1 MAQSRKRSHMPRNL
15 LIGFLVLL
23 MIYALAGFL
32 LLPWWLERLVPEQ
45 LDQRMGWQAEIA
57 DIRTNPFTLRVEALG
72 LSAKDPQGEQVVAFD
87 RLMLDMNFFQLVRG
101 IAGFEAIQLDEP
113 YVRVDLLED
122 YSVNFARD
130 WQAANPGPAEPAP
143 EASQSDDAAAPPRL
157 YFGKIELNGGEMLFR
172 DFTQADMAEFRIT
185 PMDLTLSDLATWRR
199 EGQDSDYSLLAAL
212 GSQTIE
218 WQGDLS
224 VAPFYS
230 NGTLK
235 VSSVGYET
243 LAHFLAPFF
252 PYDLRGGSVTLSS
265 DYEIQ
270 AGDGFFLETANG
282 QLQLENLA
290 VALDEQSEQAR
301 LTNAELS
308 VDAVGFDLNGREIR
322 IGQVSLDKLDVAV
335 ARSANGEIDWLAPL
349 ATNNGET
356 EGGGEASTGGQPFR
370 WSVAG
375 VALSGGRILWQ
386 DSQPATATEI
396 AVEQLSAS
404 IGPLSHQLEEPV
416 SYEITGSLAS
426 GGQLSLNGQL
436 TPAPFTLEA
445 AISGNGIALAAFEPY
460 VQEGANLAITSGTL
474 GVDGNLDLDGQQ
486 EPLTGTFSGT
496 AEVAGLDLKLPDSSG
511 SLVSWQTLRLA
522 PIEYNVYPAR
532 LEIGT
537 VTLAQ
542 PVINVVRNTD
552 NIHNVERIAKAPAAG
567 GQQEATADAQQG
579 EDSEPGFIFRI
590 GQLMLENGE
599 LAYTDRTLAP
609 AFTTSFDELNGS
621 VTGLSNISP
630 QQGKVS
636 IRGRVGG
643 VADLDFEGTI
653 GTLGTEDVSDLKLNM
668 QELSLPALSPYFG
681 RYLGY
686 GVDSGKL
693 NLNLDYEIAGSRI
706 DASNLVVMDR
716 LELGSAIASDQA
728 VNAPVKLGLALLRD
742 SKGVIEVDL
751 PISGDLSDPDF
762 SVGKVVMRAFVNLL
776 AKAAASP
783 FSMLGSIAELAGL
796 SGEELGKV
804 RFIPGSIQL
813 AEGEAEKL
821 AALAD
826 ALLDRPDLLLNI
838 RGNVESQAD
847 GLALLRDE
855 LTASGEQDL
864 SEEAWQEAREAYLA
878 GERSLAPEALRNLA
892 SSRGQSLRNIMQ
904 QTHGVPA
911 DQLFLLS
918 PARNAEV
925 GDEGNVIVAFN
936 LDVR

>member
-1 MAQSRKRSHMPRNL
+1 MPRNL
-15 LIGFLVLL
+15 LIGFLVLFIL
-23 MIYALAGFL
+23 YALAGFL

-45 LDQRMGWQAEIA
+45 LDQRMGWQAEIT

-72 LSAKDPQGEQVVAFD
+72 LSANDPQGEQVVAFD

-308 VDAVGFDLNGREIR
+308 VDAVRFDLNGREIR

-375 VALSGGRILWQ
+375 VALSDGRILWQ

-404 IGPLSHQLEEPV
+404 IGQLSHQLEEPV

-599 LAYTDRTLAP
+599 LAYTDRTLEP

-643 VADLDFEGTI
+643 VADMDFEGTI
-653 GTLGTEDVSDLKLNM
+653 GTLGTEDVSDLQLMM
-668 QELSLPALSPYFG
+668 QDVSLPALSPYFG

-751 PISGDLSDPDF
+751 PISGDLSDPEF
-762 SVGKVVMRAFVNLL
+762 SVGQVVMRAFVNLL

-804 RFIPGSIQL
+804 SFIPGSVQL

>member
-1 MAQSRKRSHMPRNL
+1 
-15 LIGFLVLL
+15 
-23 MIYALAGFL
+23 
-32 LLPWWLERLVPEQ
+32 
-45 LDQRMGWQAEIA
+45 
-57 DIRTNPFTLRVEALG
+57 
-72 LSAKDPQGEQVVAFD
+72 
-87 RLMLDMNFFQLVRG
+87 
-101 IAGFEAIQLDEP
+101 
-113 YVRVDLLED
+113 
-122 YSVNFARD
+122 
-130 WQAANPGPAEPAP
+130 
-143 EASQSDDAAAPPRL
+143 
-157 YFGKIELNGGEMLFR
+157 
-172 DFTQADMAEFRIT
+172 
-185 PMDLTLSDLATWRR
+185 
-199 EGQDSDYSLLAAL
+199 
-212 GSQTIE
+212 
-218 WQGDLS
+218 
-224 VAPFYS
+224 
-230 NGTLK
+230 
-235 VSSVGYET
+235 
-243 LAHFLAPFF
+243 
-252 PYDLRGGSVTLSS
+252 
-265 DYEIQ
+265 
-270 AGDGFFLETANG
+270 LETANG

-552 NIHNVERIAKAPAAG
+552 NIHNVERIAKASAAS

-826 ALLDRPDLLLNI
+826 AMLERPDLLLNI
-838 RGNVESQAD
+838 RGNVQPQAD
-847 GLALLRDE
+847 GLALLRED
-855 LTASGEQDL
+855 LTAGGQRDV
-864 SEEAWQEAREAYLA
+864 SEEEWQAAREAYLA
-878 GERSLAPEALRNLA
+878 GERSLAPEALSNLA
-892 SSRGQSLRNIMQ
+892 SSRGVTLRNVLQ

-911 DQLFLLS
+911 DQLFLLD
-918 PARNAEV
+918 PARNADV
-925 GDEGNVIVAFN
+925 GSEGNVIVAFN

>member
-1 MAQSRKRSHMPRNL
+1 MAQSRQRSHMSRNL
-15 LIGFLVLL
+15 FIGFLVLL
-23 MIYALAGFL
+23 ILYALGGFL

-45 LDQRMGWQAEIA
+45 LDQRMGWQTEIA

-72 LSAKDPQGEQVVAFD
+72 LSADDGDGVQVVGFD
-87 RLMLDMNFFQLVRG
+87 RLVVDLNFFQLVRG
-101 IAGFEAIQLDEP
+101 IAGFEVIQLDEP

-122 YSVNFARD
+122 YRVNFARD
-130 WQAANPGPAEPAP
+130 WQAANPASVQEEQSADQTEEKAGPP
-143 EASQSDDAAAPPRL
+143 SL
-157 YFGKIELNGGEMLFR
+157 YFGQIVLNGGEMLFR
-172 DFTQADMAEFRIT
+172 DFTKQEMAEFRIT
-185 PMDLTLSDLATWRR
+185 PLDLTLNDLATWPRDD
-199 EGQDSDYSLLAAL
+199 QDSDYSLLAAL
-212 GSQTIE
+212 GTQTIE

-235 VSSVGYET
+235 VSEVGYET

-252 PYDLRGGSVTLSS
+252 PYDLRGGTVTLSS

-270 AGDGFFLETANG
+270 AGDAFYLETTNG
-282 QLQLENLA
+282 RLELANLA

-301 LTNAELS
+301 LSNAQLS
-308 VDAVGFDLNGREIR
+308 VDAIGFDLNRREIL
-322 IGQVSLDKLDVAV
+322 IGQVSLDNLDLAL
-335 ARSANGEIDWLAPL
+335 ARSETGEIDWLAPL
-349 ATNNGET
+349 ASD
-356 EGGGEASTGGQPFR
+356 EGKAESNGEASAGAPPFR

-375 VALSGGRILWQ
+375 ITLSGGRVLWQ
-386 DSQPATATEI
+386 DSQPETAAEI
-396 AVEQLSAS
+396 ALEQLAVSVGK
-404 IGPLSHQLEEPV
+404 ISHELQEPV
-416 SYEITGSLAS
+416 TYEAQGTLAS
-426 GGQLSLNGQL
+426 GGRLSLKGQA

-445 AISGNGIALAAFEPY
+445 AISGSDVSLAAFEPY

-486 EPLTGTFSGT
+486 QPLTGTFSGT
-496 AEVAGLDLKLPDSSG
+496 AEVTGLNLKLPDSSG

-522 PIEYNVYPAR
+522 PIEYNVHPAR

-542 PVINVVRNTD
+542 PVMNIVRNTD
-552 NIHNVERIAKAPAAG
+552 NVHNVERIAKATGSSGEQEQAADTQTAG
-567 GQQEATADAQQG
+567 EA
-579 EDSEPGFIFRI
+579 EPEFIFRI

-599 LAYTDRTLAP
+599 LAYTDRTLDP
-609 AFTTSFDELNGS
+609 VFTTSFEDLNGS

-643 VADLDFEGTI
+643 VADLDFDGTI
-653 GTLGTEDVSDLKLNM
+653 GTLGTEDVSDLKLKM
-668 QELSLPALSPYFG
+668 QDLSLPALSPYFG

-742 SKGVIEVDL
+742 SEGVIEVDL

-776 AKAAASP
+776 AKAATSP

-796 SGEELGKV
+796 SGDELGKM
-804 RFIPGSIQL
+804 RFIPGSSQL

-826 ALLDRPDLLLNI
+826 ALLERPDLLLNI
-838 RGNVESQAD
+838 RGNVEPQAD
-847 GLALLRDE
+847 GLALLRDD
-855 LTASGEQDL
+855 LTAGGEQSL
-864 SEEAWQEAREAYLA
+864 SEEEWQQAREAYLA
-878 GERSLAPEALRNLA
+878 GERSLAPEALSNLA
-892 SSRGQSLRNIMQ
+892 SSRGVTLRNVLQ

-911 DQLFLLS
+911 DQLFLLD

-925 GDEGNVIVAFN
+925 GSEGNVIVSFN

>member
-1 MAQSRKRSHMPRNL
+1 M
-15 LIGFLVLL
+15 
-23 MIYALAGFL
+23 
-32 LLPWWLERLVPEQ
+32 
-45 LDQRMGWQAEIA
+45 
-57 DIRTNPFTLRVEALG
+57 
-72 LSAKDPQGEQVVAFD
+72 
-87 RLMLDMNFFQLVRG
+87 
-101 IAGFEAIQLDEP
+101 
-113 YVRVDLLED
+113 
-122 YSVNFARD
+122 
-130 WQAANPGPAEPAP
+130 
-143 EASQSDDAAAPPRL
+143 
-157 YFGKIELNGGEMLFR
+157 FR
-172 DFTQADMAEFRIT
+172 DFTRADMVEFRIT
-185 PMDLTLSDLATWRR
+185 PLDLTLNDLATWRR
-199 EGQDSDYSLLAAL
+199 DGQDSDYSLLAAL
-212 GSQTIE
+212 GSQTVE
-218 WQGDLS
+218 WQGNLS

-252 PYDLRGGSVTLSS
+252 PYDLRSGSVTLSS

-270 AGDGFFLETANG
+270 IGDGFFLETTNG
-282 QLQLENLA
+282 QLKLENLA

-308 VDAVGFDLNGREIR
+308 VDAVGFDLNRREIR
-322 IGQVSLDKLDVAV
+322 VGQVSLDKLDVAV
-335 ARSANGEIDWLAPL
+335 ARSANGAIDWLAPL
-349 ATNNGET
+349 AGNKGEV
-356 EGGGEASTGGQPFR
+356 ESDGEASAGGQPFR
-370 WSVAG
+370 WSVGG

-404 IGPLSHQLEEPV
+404 IGQLSHQLEEPV

-426 GGQLSLNGQL
+426 GGQLSLNGQV

-522 PIEYNVYPAR
+522 PVEYNVYPAR

-567 GQQEATADAQQG
+567 DQQEATADTEQG
-579 EDSEPGFIFRI
+579 DSSEPGFIFRI

-599 LAYTDRTLAP
+599 LAYTDRTLEP
-609 AFTTSFDELNGS
+609 AFTTSFGELNGS

-643 VADLDFEGTI
+643 VANLDFEGTI
-653 GTLGTEDVSDLKLNM
+653 GTLGTEDVSDLKLKM
-668 QELSLPALSPYFG
+668 QDLSLPALSPYFG
-681 RYLGY
+681 RFLGY

-716 LELGSAIASDQA
+716 LELGSATASDQA

-751 PISGDLSDPDF
+751 PISGDLSDPNF

-776 AKAAASP
+776 AKAATSP

-804 RFIPGSIQL
+804 SFIPGSIQF

-826 ALLDRPDLLLNI
+826 ALLERPDLLLNI
-838 RGNVESQAD
+838 RGNVQPEAD
-847 GLALLRDE
+847 GLALLRDD
-855 LTASGEQDL
+855 LTAGGQREV
-864 SEEAWQEAREAYLA
+864 SEEEWQAAREAYLA
-878 GERSLAPEALRNLA
+878 GERSLEPEALSNLA
-892 SSRGQSLRNIMQ
+892 SSRGVTLRNVLQ

-911 DQLFLLS
+911 DQLFLLD
-918 PARNAEV
+918 PARNADV
-925 GDEGNVIVAFN
+925 GSEGNVIVAFN

>member
-1 MAQSRKRSHMPRNL
+1 MPRNL
-15 LIGFLVLL
+15 LIGFLVLFIL
-23 MIYALAGFL
+23 YALAGFL

-45 LDQRMGWQAEIA
+45 LDQRMGWQAEIT

-270 AGDGFFLETANG
+270 AGDGFFLETTNG

-552 NIHNVERIAKAPAAG
+552 NIHNVERIAKASAAS

-826 ALLDRPDLLLNI
+826 AMLERPDLLLNI
-838 RGNVESQAD
+838 RGNVQPQAD
-847 GLALLRDE
+847 GLALLRED
-855 LTASGEQDL
+855 LTAGGQRDV
-864 SEEAWQEAREAYLA
+864 SEEEWQAAREAYLA
-878 GERSLAPEALRNLA
+878 GERSLAPEALSNLA
-892 SSRGQSLRNIMQ
+892 SSRGVTLRNVLQ

-911 DQLFLLS
+911 DQLFLLD
-918 PARNAEV
+918 PARNADV
-925 GDEGNVIVAFN
+925 GSEGNVIVAFN

>member
-15 LIGFLVLL
+15 LIGFLVLFIL
-23 MIYALAGFL
+23 YALAGFL

-45 LDQRMGWQAEIA
+45 LDQRMGWQAEIT

-72 LSAKDPQGEQVVAFD
+72 LSANDPQGEQVVAFD

-101 IAGFEAIQLDEP
+101 IAGFEAIHLDDP

-130 WQAANPGPAEPAP
+130 WQAANPGPAESAP

-270 AGDGFFLETANG
+270 AGDGFFLETTNG

-356 EGGGEASTGGQPFR
+356 AGGGEASTGGQPFR

-706 DASNLVVMDR
+706 EASNLVVMDR

-826 ALLDRPDLLLNI
+826 AMLERPDLLLNI
-838 RGNVESQAD
+838 RGNVQPQAD
-847 GLALLRDE
+847 GLALLRED
-855 LTASGEQDL
+855 LTAGGQRDV
-864 SEEAWQEAREAYLA
+864 SEEEWQAAREAYLA
-878 GERSLAPEALRNLA
+878 GERSLAPEALSNLA
-892 SSRGQSLRNIMQ
+892 SSRGVTLRNVLQ

-911 DQLFLLS
+911 DQLFLLD
-918 PARNAEV
+918 PARNADV
-925 GDEGNVIVAFN
+925 GSEGNVIVAFN

>member
-15 LIGFLVLL
+15 LIGFLVFL

-45 LDQRMGWQAEIA
+45 LDQRMGWQAEIT
-57 DIRTNPFTLRVEALG
+57 DIRANPFTLRVEALG
-72 LSAKDPQGEQVVAFD
+72 LSANDPQGEQVVAFD

-122 YSVNFARD
+122 YSVNYARD

-270 AGDGFFLETANG
+270 AGDGFFLETTNG

-322 IGQVSLDKLDVAV
+322 IGQVSLDKLDVAM

-349 ATNNGET
+349 ATNNGAT

-567 GQQEATADAQQG
+567 GQQEATAYAQQG

-599 LAYTDRTLAP
+599 LAYTDRTLEP

-826 ALLDRPDLLLNI
+826 AMLERPDLLLNI
-838 RGNVESQAD
+838 RGNVQPQAD
-847 GLALLRDE
+847 GLALLRDD
-855 LTASGEQDL
+855 LTAGGQRDV
-864 SEEAWQEAREAYLA
+864 SEEEWQAAREAFLA
-878 GERSLAPEALRNLA
+878 GERSLAPEALSNLA
-892 SSRGQSLRNIMQ
+892 SSRGVTLRNVLQ

-911 DQLFLLS
+911 DQLFLLD
-918 PARNAEV
+918 PARNADV
-925 GDEGNVIVAFN
+925 GSEGNVIVAFN

>member
-1 MAQSRKRSHMPRNL
+1 MPRNL

-45 LDQRMGWQAEIA
+45 LDQRMGWQAEIT

-270 AGDGFFLETANG
+270 AGDGFFLETTNG
-282 QLQLENLA
+282 QLQLENFA

-301 LTNAELS
+301 LTNAEVS

-404 IGPLSHQLEEPV
+404 IGQLSHQLEEPV

-426 GGQLSLNGQL
+426 GGQLSLNGQV

-599 LAYTDRTLAP
+599 LAYTDRTLEP

-826 ALLDRPDLLLNI
+826 AMLERPDLLLNI
-838 RGNVESQAD
+838 RGNVQPQAD
-847 GLALLRDE
+847 GLALLRED
-855 LTASGEQDL
+855 LTVGGQRDV
-864 SEEAWQEAREAYLA
+864 SEEEWQAAREAYLA
-878 GERSLAPEALRNLA
+878 GERSLAPEALSNLA
-892 SSRGQSLRNIMQ
+892 SSRGVTLRNVLQ

-911 DQLFLLS
+911 DQLFLLD
-918 PARNAEV
+918 PARNADV
-925 GDEGNVIVAFN
+925 GSEGNVIVAFN

>member
-1 MAQSRKRSHMPRNL
+1 MSVAQSRKRSHMPRNL
-15 LIGFLVLL
+15 LIGFLVLFIL
-23 MIYALAGFL
+23 YALAGFL

-45 LDQRMGWQAEIA
+45 LDQRMDWQAEIT

-270 AGDGFFLETANG
+270 AGDGFFLETTNG

-486 EPLTGTFSGT
+486 EP
-496 AEVAGLDLKLPDSSG
+496 
-511 SLVSWQTLRLA
+511 
-522 PIEYNVYPAR
+522 
-532 LEIGT
+532 
-537 VTLAQ
+537 
-542 PVINVVRNTD
+542 
-552 NIHNVERIAKAPAAG
+552 
-567 GQQEATADAQQG
+567 
-579 EDSEPGFIFRI
+579 
-590 GQLMLENGE
+590 
-599 LAYTDRTLAP
+599 
-609 AFTTSFDELNGS
+609 
-621 VTGLSNISP
+621 
-630 QQGKVS
+630 
-636 IRGRVGG
+636 
-643 VADLDFEGTI
+643 
-653 GTLGTEDVSDLKLNM
+653 
-668 QELSLPALSPYFG
+668 
-681 RYLGY
+681 
-686 GVDSGKL
+686 
-693 NLNLDYEIAGSRI
+693 
-706 DASNLVVMDR
+706 
-716 LELGSAIASDQA
+716 
-728 VNAPVKLGLALLRD
+728 
-742 SKGVIEVDL
+742 
-751 PISGDLSDPDF
+751 
-762 SVGKVVMRAFVNLL
+762 
-776 AKAAASP
+776 
-783 FSMLGSIAELAGL
+783 
-796 SGEELGKV
+796 
-804 RFIPGSIQL
+804 
-813 AEGEAEKL
+813 
-821 AALAD
+821 
-826 ALLDRPDLLLNI
+826 
-838 RGNVESQAD
+838 
-847 GLALLRDE
+847 
-855 LTASGEQDL
+855 
-864 SEEAWQEAREAYLA
+864 
-878 GERSLAPEALRNLA
+878 
-892 SSRGQSLRNIMQ
+892 
-904 QTHGVPA
+904 
-911 DQLFLLS
+911 
-918 PARNAEV
+918 
-925 GDEGNVIVAFN
+925 
-936 LDVR
+936 

>member
-1 MAQSRKRSHMPRNL
+1 MAQSRKRSYMPRNL

-23 MIYALAGFL
+23 IVYALAGFL
-32 LLPWWLERLVPEQ
+32 LLPWWLERVVTEQ
-45 LDQRMGWQAEIA
+45 LDQRMGWQAEIT

-72 LSAKDPQGEQVVAFD
+72 LSANDPQGEPVVAFD

-130 WQAANPGPAEPAP
+130 WKAANPGPAEPEP
-143 EASQSDDAAAPPRL
+143 EASQSDEAASPPRL
-157 YFGKIELNGGEMLFR
+157 YFGKVELNGGEMMFR
-172 DFTQADMAEFRIT
+172 DFSQADMAEFRIT
-185 PMDLTLSDLATWRR
+185 PLDLTLSDLATWRR

-218 WQGDLS
+218 WEGDLS
-224 VAPFYS
+224 VAPLYS
-230 NGTLK
+230 NGRLK
-235 VSSVGYET
+235 VSSVGYEI

-270 AGDGFFLETANG
+270 AGEGFFLETTNG
-282 QLQLENLA
+282 QLQLQNLA
-290 VALDEQSEQAR
+290 VALDEQSEQTR

-308 VDAVGFDLNGREIR
+308 VDAVGFDLNRREIR
-322 IGQVSLDKLDVAV
+322 IGQVSLDKLDLAV
-335 ARSANGEIDWLAPL
+335 ARSPSGEIDWLAPL
-349 ATNNGET
+349 AANEGEA
-356 EGGGEASTGGQPFR
+356 ESDGEASAGGPPFR
-370 WSVAG
+370 WSVGG
-375 VALSGGRILWQ
+375 VELSDGRILWQ

-404 IGPLSHQLEEPV
+404 IGELSHQLEEPV

-426 GGQLSLNGQL
+426 GGQLSLNGQV

-522 PIEYNVYPAR
+522 PIEYNVNPAR

-552 NIHNVERIAKAPAAG
+552 SVHNLERIAIAPAAG
-567 GQQEATADAQQG
+567 DQQEPTASTQQAD
-579 EDSEPGFIFRI
+579 DSEPGFIFRI

-599 LAYTDRTLAP
+599 LAYTDRTLDP
-609 AFTTSFDELNGS
+609 DFTTSFEELNGS
-621 VTGLSNISP
+621 ITGLSNISP

-653 GTLGTEDVSDLKLNM
+653 GTLGTEDVSDLKLKM
-668 QELSLPALSPYFG
+668 QDLSLPALSPYFG

-751 PISGDLSDPDF
+751 PISGDLNDPDF

-776 AKAAASP
+776 ATAATSP

-804 RFIPGSIQL
+804 GFIPGSIQL

-826 ALLDRPDLLLNI
+826 ALLERPDLLLNI
-838 RGNVESQAD
+838 RGNVEPKAD
-847 GLALLRDE
+847 GLALLRED
-855 LTASGEQDL
+855 LTAGGEQPL
-864 SEEAWQEAREAYLA
+864 SEERWQEAREAYLA
-878 GERSLAPEALRNLA
+878 GERSLAPEALSNLA
-892 SSRGQSLRNIMQ
+892 SSRGVTLRNVLQ

-911 DQLFLLS
+911 NQLFLLD

-925 GDEGNVIVAFN
+925 GSEGNVIVSFN

>member
-45 LDQRMGWQAEIA
+45 LDQRMGWQAEIT

-270 AGDGFFLETANG
+270 AGDGFFLETTNG
-282 QLQLENLA
+282 QLQLENFA

-301 LTNAELS
+301 LTNAEVS

-404 IGPLSHQLEEPV
+404 IGQLSHQLEEPV

-426 GGQLSLNGQL
+426 GGQLSLNGQV

-599 LAYTDRTLAP
+599 LAYTDRTLEP

-826 ALLDRPDLLLNI
+826 AMLERPDLLLNI
-838 RGNVESQAD
+838 RGNVQPQAD
-847 GLALLRDE
+847 GLALLRED
-855 LTASGEQDL
+855 LTVGGQRDV
-864 SEEAWQEAREAYLA
+864 SEEEWQAAREAYLA
-878 GERSLAPEALRNLA
+878 GERSLAPEALSNLA
-892 SSRGQSLRNIMQ
+892 SSRGVTLRNVLQ

-911 DQLFLLS
+911 DQLFLLD
-918 PARNAEV
+918 PARNADV
-925 GDEGNVIVAFN
+925 GSEGNVIVAFN

>member
-1 MAQSRKRSHMPRNL
+1 MPRNL
-15 LIGFLVLL
+15 LIGFLVLFIL
-23 MIYALAGFL
+23 YALAGFL

-45 LDQRMGWQAEIA
+45 LDQRMGWQAEIT

-243 LAHFLAPFF
+243 LAHFLTPFF

-270 AGDGFFLETANG
+270 AGDGFFLETTNG

-290 VALDEQSEQAR
+290 VALDEKSEQAR

-322 IGQVSLDKLDVAV
+322 IGQVSLDKLNVAM

-356 EGGGEASTGGQPFR
+356 AGGGEASTGGQPFR

-599 LAYTDRTLAP
+599 LAYTDRTLEP

-706 DASNLVVMDR
+706 EASNLVVMDR

-826 ALLDRPDLLLNI
+826 AMLERPDLLLNI
-838 RGNVESQAD
+838 RGNVQPQAD
-847 GLALLRDE
+847 GLALLRED
-855 LTASGEQDL
+855 LTAGGQRDV
-864 SEEAWQEAREAYLA
+864 SEEEWQAAREAYLA
-878 GERSLAPEALRNLA
+878 GERSLAPEALSNLA
-892 SSRGQSLRNIMQ
+892 SSRGVTLRNVLQ

-911 DQLFLLS
+911 DQLFLLD
-918 PARNAEV
+918 PARNADV
-925 GDEGNVIVAFN
+925 GSEGNVIVAFN

>member
-1 MAQSRKRSHMPRNL
+1 MPRNL
-15 LIGFLVLL
+15 LIGFLVFL

-45 LDQRMGWQAEIA
+45 LDQRMGWQAEIT

-72 LSAKDPQGEQVVAFD
+72 LSANDPQGEQVVAFD

-101 IAGFEAIQLDEP
+101 IAGFEAIHLDDP

-130 WQAANPGPAEPAP
+130 WQAANPGPAESAP

-270 AGDGFFLETANG
+270 AGDGFFLETTNG

-356 EGGGEASTGGQPFR
+356 AGGGEASTGGQPFR

-826 ALLDRPDLLLNI
+826 AMLERPDLLLNI
-838 RGNVESQAD
+838 RGNVQPQAD
-847 GLALLRDE
+847 GLALLRED
-855 LTASGEQDL
+855 LTAGGQRDV
-864 SEEAWQEAREAYLA
+864 SEEEWQAAREAYLA
-878 GERSLAPEALRNLA
+878 GERSLAPEALSNLA
-892 SSRGQSLRNIMQ
+892 SSRGVTLRNVLQ

-911 DQLFLLS
+911 DQLFLLD
-918 PARNAEV
+918 PARNADV
-925 GDEGNVIVAFN
+925 GSEGNVIVAFN

>member
-1 MAQSRKRSHMPRNL
+1 MSRNL
-15 LIGFLVLL
+15 LIGFLALL
-23 MIYALAGFL
+23 ILYTLAGFL

-45 LDQRMGWQAEIA
+45 LDQRMGWQAEIT

-72 LSAKDPQGEQVVAFD
+72 LSAADTDGEQVIAFD
-87 RLMLDMNFFQLVRG
+87 RLMVDMNFFQLVRG

-130 WQAANPGPAEPAP
+130 WQAANPESAQEEPA
-143 EASQSDDAAAPPRL
+143 AAQTEENSGPPRL
-157 YFGKIELNGGEMLFR
+157 YFEQIALNGGEMLFR
-172 DFTQADMAEFRIT
+172 DFTKEEMAEFRIT
-185 PMDLTLSDLATWRR
+185 PLDLTLNDLATWRR

-235 VSSVGYET
+235 VSAVGYET

-270 AGDGFFLETANG
+270 AGDAFYLETTNG
-282 QLQLENLA
+282 QLQLDNLA

-301 LTNAELS
+301 LNNGMLF
-308 VDAVGFDLNGREIR
+308 VDAIGFDLNRREVR
-322 IGQVSLDKLDVAV
+322 IGQVSLDNLDLAM
-335 ARSANGEIDWLAPL
+335 ARSATGEIDWLAPL
-349 ATNNGET
+349 ASDDGEAASN
-356 EGGGEASTGGQPFR
+356 GEASSGGEPFR

-375 VALSGGRILWQ
+375 ITLSGGRVLWQ
-386 DSQPATATEI
+386 DSQPETAAEI
-396 AVEQLSAS
+396 ALEQLSVS
-404 IGPLSHQLEEPV
+404 IGELSHQLEEPV
-416 SYEITGSLAS
+416 TYKVAGRLAS
-426 GGQLSLNGQL
+426 GGQVSLNGQV

-445 AISGNGIALAAFEPY
+445 AISGSDVSLAAFEPY
-460 VQEGANLAITSGTL
+460 VQEGANLAITNGTL
-474 GVDGNLDLDGQQ
+474 GLDGNLDLDGQQ
-486 EPLTGTFSGT
+486 DPLTGTFSGT

-522 PIEYNVYPAR
+522 PIEYNVHPAR

-542 PVINVVRNTD
+542 PVINIVRNTD
-552 NIHNVERIAKAPAAG
+552 SVHNVERIARTTGSAEEQAPATGAQGAG
-567 GQQEATADAQQG
+567 
-579 EDSEPGFIFRI
+579 DSEPEFIFRI
-590 GQLMLENGE
+590 GQLMLENGQ
-599 LAYTDRTLAP
+599 LAYTDRTLDP

-653 GTLGTEDVSDLKLNM
+653 GTLGTEDVSDLQLMM
-668 QELSLPALSPYFG
+668 QDVSLPALSPYFG

-706 DASNLVVMDR
+706 DATNMVVMDR

-762 SVGKVVMRAFVNLL
+762 RVGQVVMRAFVNLL

-804 RFIPGSIQL
+804 SFIPGSIQL

-826 ALLDRPDLLLNI
+826 ALLERPDLLLNI
-838 RGNVESQAD
+838 RGNVEPQAD
-847 GLALLRDE
+847 GLALLRDD
-855 LTASGEQDL
+855 LTAGGKQEL

-878 GERSLAPEALRNLA
+878 GERSLAPEALSNLA
-892 SSRGQSLRNIMQ
+892 SSRGVTLRNVLQ

-911 DQLFLLS
+911 DQLFLLD

-925 GDEGNVIVAFN
+925 GGEGNVVVAFN